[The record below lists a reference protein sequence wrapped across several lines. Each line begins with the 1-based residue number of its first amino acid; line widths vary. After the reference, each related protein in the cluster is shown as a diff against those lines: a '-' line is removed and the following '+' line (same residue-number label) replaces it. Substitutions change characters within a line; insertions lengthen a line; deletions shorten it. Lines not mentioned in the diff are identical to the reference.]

1 MHKDNHTQNPDN
13 TDTNAYEDSNS
24 SSAQMESTSHTLA
37 FLDNEFLLRDE
48 LRPVRIQLEILKPEL
63 IFKEHGISSTLVV
76 FGSSRI
82 TDEDSARANLEQAQ
96 KEFDA
101 DPDNEELSQKLK
113 LAKRDLENSK
123 YYYEAWKLGK
133 IVSKNN
139 PDKTMVIT
147 TGGGP
152 GIMEAANKGA
162 HDANA
167 QSIGLN
173 IVLPHEQYPNKY
185 ITPELC
191 LQFHYFATR
200 KMHFLFR
207 TKGLVVFPGGFGTM
221 DEMFETLTL
230 IQTKK
235 IKPFPIILFGK
246 KYWNN
251 IINFQ
256 GMVDEGTISEK
267 DMGLFHFVE
276 TAEDAWEIIA
286 AHNHKK

>member
-1 MHKDNHTQNPDN
+1 MAQNFNPRHNAKNSESHEYEEADSTLTQ
-13 TDTNAYEDSNS
+13 S
-24 SSAQMESTSHTLA
+24 SSHELA
-37 FLDNEFLLRDE
+37 FLDKEFLLRNE

-63 IFKEHGISSTLVV
+63 IFQDNAILSTLVV

-82 TDEDSARANLEQAQ
+82 TDEKSARKNLEQAE
-96 KEFDA
+96 KDFDS
-101 DPDNEELSQKLK
+101 DPNNPKTSQRLQQ
-113 LAKRDLENSK
+113 AKKDLENSK

-133 IVSKNN
+133 IVSSNN

-162 HDANA
+162 YDAN
-167 QSIGLN
+167 SDSVGLN

-191 LQFHYFATR
+191 FQFHYFATR

-221 DEMFETLTL
+221 DEMFEALTL
-230 IQTKK
+230 IQTQK
-235 IKPFPIILFGK
+235 IRPFPIILFGK
-246 KYWNN
+246 QFWNN

-256 GMVDEGTISEK
+256 GLVEEGTISEK
-267 DMGLFHFVE
+267 DLELFHFVE
-276 TAEDAWEIIA
+276 TAEDAWEIISTY
-286 AHNHKK
+286 NNYK